1 MFRRDSLAARILL
14 LHVVALTITAVVL
27 PLILFCLLN
36 REIDRLHGDA
46 MRRQAE
52 VVAEHL
58 SVGPDGQLSLTLPQ
72 DLRDVYSAAYGRY
85 AYAVVDSSGK
95 VLFSSNPDRKPL
107 LPPRRSADRASWFGV
122 VTGSSGLSGDSI
134 ERRIGDRTL
143 TIQVVEDLSNGD
155 VIIDDI
161 AANFFHRAGWI
172 VLPILLLLLAFDI
185 VIFRRAIRPLVDAS
199 ERAAGI
205 TPSRTDI
212 RLPMQGIP
220 SEIRPLVSAVNQAFD
235 RLEHGFNEQRRFT
248 ADAAHELRTP
258 LAILSARIE
267 TLQPKPSGTDLQR
280 NLAAMSRIVSQLLD
294 VAEMDVMRVDP
305 DEAVDLVE
313 IATELIET
321 VAPAALAA
329 GKEIGLRGGDHPVPV
344 RGNAEMIRRALRNL
358 VDNAIRHT
366 PPGTEVMIEVDAAG
380 PSVAV
385 RDHGPGI
392 AEADRGMIFQRF
404 WRGDRARSDGA
415 GLGLAIV
422 KAVVDE
428 HGGAIDVADAPGGG
442 ALITLTF
449 QKPDVTSL

>member
-1 MFRRDSLAARILL
+1 MFRRDSLTTRILL

-27 PLILFCLLN
+27 PLILFWLLN
-36 REIDRLHGDA
+36 REIDRLHSDA

-58 SVGPDGQLSLTLPQ
+58 SVGPDGQLSLALPQ

-95 VLFSSNPDRKPL
+95 VLFSSNPERKPL
-107 LPPRRSADRASWFGV
+107 LPHRSAERGSWFGL
-122 VTGSSGLSGDSI
+122 VTGSTGLSGDSI
-134 ERRIGDRTL
+134 ERRIGGRTL

-185 VIFRRAIRPLVDAS
+185 LIFRRAIRPLVDAS
-199 ERAAGI
+199 ERAASIG
-205 TPSRTDI
+205 PSRTDI

-267 TLQPKPSGTDLQR
+267 TLEPKPAGKDLQR

-294 VAEMDVMRVDP
+294 VAEMDAMRVDP
-305 DEAVDLVE
+305 DETVDLVE

-321 VAPAALAA
+321 VAPAALTA

-380 PSVAV
+380 PGVAV

-392 AEADRGMIFQRF
+392 AETDRSMIFERF

-428 HGGAIDVADAPGGG
+428 HGGAIDVCSAAGGG

-449 QKPDVTSL
+449 QKPDAPSR